1 MRNRL
6 VSSRLAAVGVLGLL
20 LLNSPLLSLVDLP
33 RRVFGIPVLWVY
45 LYGVWVLMI
54 VLVALVVRK
63 EDRG

>member
-20 LLNSPLLSLVDLP
+20 LLNYPLLSLVDLP

-45 LYGVWVLMI
+45 LYVVWMLMI
-54 VLVALVVRK
+54 VLLALVVRK
-63 EDRG
+63 ED